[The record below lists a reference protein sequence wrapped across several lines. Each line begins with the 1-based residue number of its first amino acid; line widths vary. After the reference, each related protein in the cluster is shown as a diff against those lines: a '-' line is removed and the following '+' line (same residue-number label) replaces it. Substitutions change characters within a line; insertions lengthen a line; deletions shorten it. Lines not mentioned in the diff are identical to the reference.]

1 MADLHNKDFQLQL
14 KSGLEANINATA
26 TVNTAIEGEPHYTT
40 DTKKLYIFDGTNNIP
55 VGITKTLETS
65 TTTASVGDVE
75 VHICNGSSDYVLT
88 LPAHE
93 SGRELR
99 IINKNTGVATLTPTS
114 GTIKGS
120 ATEVL
125 NQWESII
132 LISDGTNWL

>member
-1 MADLHNKDFQLQL
+1 MKQFVRNQFRR
-14 KSGLEANINATA
+14 GTEAQVESVSDGVVA
-26 TVNTAIEGEPHYTT
+26 EPHYAT
-40 DTKKLYIFDGTNNIP
+40 DTAKLYIFDGTTNRP

-120 ATEVL
+120 ATEAL

-132 LISDGTNWL
+132 LISDGSSWI

>member
-1 MADLHNKDFQLQL
+1 MTIGTTSQTRFQVR
-14 KSGLEANINATA
+14 KGLETNINATA
-26 TVNTAIEGEPHYTT
+26 TVNTAITGEPHYAT
-40 DTKKLYIFDGTNNIP
+40 DTAKLYIFDGTTNRP

-120 ATEVL
+120 ATEAL

-132 LISDGTNWL
+132 LISDGTDWI

>member
-1 MADLHNKDFQLQL
+1 MKQFVRNQFRR
-14 KSGLEANINATA
+14 GTEAQVESVSDGKTA
-26 TVNTAIEGEPHYTT
+26 EPYYAT

-132 LISDGTNWL
+132 LISDGTDWI

>member
-1 MADLHNKDFQLQL
+1 MKQFVRNQFRR
-14 KSGLEANINATA
+14 GTEAQVESVSDGKTA
-26 TVNTAIEGEPHYTT
+26 EPYYAT

-99 IINKNTGVATLTPTS
+99 IINKNTGIVTLTPTS

-120 ATEVL
+120 ATETL
-125 NQWESII
+125 YEWESVI
-132 LISDGTNWL
+132 LISDGSSWI

>member
-1 MADLHNKDFQLQL
+1 MKQFVRNQFRR
-14 KSGLEANINATA
+14 GTEAQVESVSDGKTA
-26 TVNTAIEGEPHYTT
+26 EPYYAT

-120 ATEVL
+120 ATEAL

-132 LISDGTNWL
+132 LISDGTDWI

>member
-1 MADLHNKDFQLQL
+1 
-14 KSGLEANINATA
+14 
-26 TVNTAIEGEPHYTT
+26 
-40 DTKKLYIFDGTNNIP
+40 
-55 VGITKTLETS
+55 
-65 TTTASVGDVE
+65 

-99 IINKNTGVATLTPTS
+99 IIKPKNTGVATLTPTS

-120 ATEVL
+120 ATEAL

-132 LISDGTNWL
+132 LISDGTDWI